1 MYVLRRHRQ
10 LLSLC
15 WVVNIAVRSERIV
28 NFIFVFASPCRGKVS
43 SEGVK
48 VLPAANEDSGD
59 YAAAQQKR
67 YANFVFILVGK

>member
-1 MYVLRRHRQ
+1 M
-10 LLSLC
+10 
-15 WVVNIAVRSERIV
+15 